1 MHKRQI
7 RRVAVG
13 RCLAILA
20 ILIAALAPAAG
31 PAMAARQAGGSGL
44 VSEFRYESPQFDF
57 DLEWDDPWEVAE
69 DRVVSEAG
77 SYDQIVVTDAESDA
91 ELEAVA
97 AAGIEPEIGLGS
109 VIDSRAGEADA
120 EVVSE
125 DAGDGYVAATLA
137 YDGPDG
143 PVEEYVESQP
153 VDGRAGNPDG
163 ALTLMVRAP
172 AGTLEL
178 TWLLVQ
184 GTFLSTVGQGGPLLL
199 GVPMTADDTNGDPDS
214 TETPEVD
221 ETPAL
226 RPDPSDGIEGDA
238 YTSPTYGYSL
248 EWDGDIWQVAE
259 DQGGGN
265 SRDVL
270 RLDYIDGGFLIVEG
284 YDDYDGDPEDC
295 LDGSSAEVLDLDA
308 VEDSEPLEDRRGDA
322 IEGEEDG
329 VAFIAYTLDLGT
341 NSVVGYFTCQTLVE
355 DEAVLAFSLVVPE
368 DVADTAID
376 DLVDFQ
382 ETLDL
387 DAQGQD
393 EGNRRRPRLGGD
405 ETPTPRA
412 SQSGESYVSEENGW
426 SVKWDE
432 ADWSMGDEPNPDGDY
447 ELRLNS
453 DFSTIDFT
461 VYDDYDGDAMDCM
474 DDQVSRIETGTFDE
488 VEAIEEISGDDEL
501 ASAVYFVAFEN
512 SDGDDVEVQTYLEC
526 RTLVPGE
533 TVLNVFL
540 ITAPEDYDDEIELL
554 EDVLDT
560 IETPEARAA

>member
-1 MHKRQI
+1 MVKRQS

-143 PVEEYVESQP
+143 PVEEYVESRP
-153 VDGRAGNPDG
+153 VDGRAGNSDG

-184 GTFLSTVGQGGPLLL
+184 GTFLSNVGQGGPLLL

-214 TETPEVD
+214 TETPEVG
-221 ETPAL
+221 ETPTSG
-226 RPDPSDGIEGDA
+226 PDSGAGIEGNA

-248 EWDGDIWQVAE
+248 EWDGDLWEVAE

-270 RLDYIDGGFLIVEG
+270 RLHYIDGGFLIVEG

-308 VEDSEPLEDRRGDA
+308 VEDSEPLEDRRGDP

-376 DLVDFQ
+376 DLGDVR
-382 ETLDL
+382 ESLDL
-387 DAQGQD
+387 NAQGGD
-393 EGNRRRPRLGGD
+393 EGTPRRPRLGGD

-412 SQSGESYVSEENGW
+412 SQSGESYVSEEDGW
-426 SVKWDE
+426 SVEWDE
-432 ADWSMGDEPNPDGDY
+432 ADWTMDDPPGRGDDY

-488 VEAIEEISGDDEL
+488 VEAIEEISGDDEF
-501 ASAVYFVAFEN
+501 ASAVYFVAFES

-533 TVLNVFL
+533 TVLNVFM
-540 ITAPEDYDDEIELL
+540 ITGPEDYDDEIELL